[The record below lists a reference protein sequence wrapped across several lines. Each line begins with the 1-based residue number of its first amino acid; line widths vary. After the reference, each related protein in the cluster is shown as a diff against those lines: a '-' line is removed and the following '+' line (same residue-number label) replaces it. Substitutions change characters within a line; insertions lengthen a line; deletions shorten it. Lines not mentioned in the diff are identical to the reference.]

1 MRKGV
6 YILIVL
12 VISVLFATLFA
23 SADSD
28 EEIIKNLIC
37 ERTDTL
43 SYYYAGLAD
52 KKDTMA
58 KISDITTDFLREE
71 DLGNLERYFQCD
83 FEQVVDYKIR
93 DIKVNYSDEDVICAE
108 VVVDWKS
115 NGLRGMENF
124 SNTYSVI
131 CKKEENIYK
140 LAQFF

>member
-83 FEQVVDYKIR
+83 LEQVVDYKIR

>member
-83 FEQVVDYKIR
+83 LEQVVDYKIR
-93 DIKVNYSDEDVICAE
+93 NIKVNYSDEDVICAE
-108 VVVDWKS
+108 VVVDWES
-115 NGLRGMENF
+115 DGLRGIENF

>member
-1 MRKGV
+1 MKKGV

-83 FEQVVDYKIR
+83 LEQVVDYKIR

>member
-83 FEQVVDYKIR
+83 IEQVVDYKIR

-108 VVVDWKS
+108 VVVDWES
-115 NGLRGMENF
+115 NGLRGMDNF

>member
-1 MRKGV
+1 MKKGV

-28 EEIIKNLIC
+28 EEIIKNLIS

-83 FEQVVDYKIR
+83 LEQVVDYKIR

>member
-52 KKDTMA
+52 KNDTMA

-83 FEQVVDYKIR
+83 LEQVVDYEIR

-108 VVVDWKS
+108 VVVDWES
-115 NGLRGMENF
+115 NGLRGMDNF